1 MSLLPCS
8 QGQNGFSKY
17 INQPNHEGTGNVF
30 FWQVLLLAPL
40 ETIQEE
46 EDDDDEVSL
55 ERERHTNEVVIRVP
69 AATAMAVKLY
79 WKIVAHDDLV

>member
-30 FWQVLLLAPL
+30 FWQMLLLAPL
-40 ETIQEE
+40 GTIQEE
-46 EDDDDEVSL
+46 DGDEVSL
-55 ERERHTNEVVIRVP
+55 ERERHTNEVEIRVP

-79 WKIVAHDDLV
+79 WKIVANDDLV